1 MKIHYFN
8 GTETTF
14 EVETDALY
22 IEVTYCDYTIHSD
35 RVEIHSIDANGDL
48 DINAL
53 EDAMYDCIDWYE
65 VEQRAIDAWE
75 DNEEMFRRGK

>member
-14 EVETDALY
+14 EVETANDY
-22 IEVTYCDYTIHSD
+22 IVVDYCDYTIHSD
-35 RVEIHSIDANGDL
+35 RVEIHSIDADGDL
-48 DINAL
+48 DINTL

-65 VEQRAIDAWE
+65 VEQRAMEAWE
-75 DNEEMFRRGK
+75 DNEEMFYRGK